1 MKRTTALLLSASL
14 CLCLAACGKEPEPE
28 QSSQE
33 SYTEANHTE
42 GSAEIQRQSDSSAQS
57 GNAAEKAEGPVQQG
71 IELAG
76 PWHLDSEKNDLAAF
90 ADPLDLFPGYG
101 EWGAG
106 MEIRSD
112 GQMSWYIGAE
122 GWHGTYTVADGAIH
136 AQLISDLEQSARRWD
151 FRITAENE
159 AAELEMDYGDITIY
173 WAYGDQED
181 PASGTDNE

>member
-90 ADPLDLFPGYG
+90 ADALDVFPGYG
-101 EWGAG
+101 EWGAS
-106 MEIRSD
+106 MEIGR
-112 GQMSWYIGAE
+112 
-122 GWHGTYTVADGAIH
+122 
-136 AQLISDLEQSARRWD
+136 
-151 FRITAENE
+151 
-159 AAELEMDYGDITIY
+159 
-173 WAYGDQED
+173 
-181 PASGTDNE
+181 ASCRERV